1 MIVEGEFSFP
11 APRETVWDLLQD
23 PDVLAKALP
32 GTQKLVRVAEDSYE
46 GVMRVGVGP
55 VTAAQWTV
63 AMSLSD
69 KVAPRSYTLHV
80 DGKGTLGFTRGSA
93 RVELSDGDDG
103 ASTRMSYRADLQIGG
118 KVAGV
123 GQRLLDQ
130 VSKLMTKQGLEA
142 LNRELGARL
151 A

>member
-46 GVMRVGVGP
+46 GLMRVGVGP

-63 AMSLSD
+63 GMSITD
-69 KVAPRSYTLHV
+69 KVVPRAYTLHV

-93 RVELSDGDDG
+93 EVELSDADDG
-103 ASTRMSYRADLQIGG
+103 ASTVMSYRADLQVGG

-142 LNRELGARL
+142 MKRELGARL

>member
-1 MIVEGEFSFP
+1 MIVSGEFLFP
-11 APRETVWDLLQD
+11 APRETVWELLQD
-23 PDVLAKALP
+23 PEVLAKALP
-32 GTQKLVRVAEDSYE
+32 GTQTLARVAEDSYE

-63 AMSLSD
+63 GMSISD
-69 KVAPRSYTLHV
+69 KVVPVSYTLHV

-93 RVELSDGDDG
+93 RVELAEEDGG
-103 ASTRMSYRADLQIGG
+103 AATRMIYHSDLQIGG

-142 LNRELGARL
+142 LNRELGERL

>member
-1 MIVEGEFSFP
+1 MIVDGEFIFP
-11 APRETVWDLLQD
+11 ASRETVWELLQD

-32 GTQKLVRVAEDSYE
+32 GTQKLARVAEDSYE
-46 GVMRVGVGP
+46 GLMRVGVGP
-55 VTAAQWTV
+55 VTAAQWV
-63 AMSLSD
+63 VGMSISD
-69 KVAPRSYTLHV
+69 KVVPVSYTLHV

-93 RVELSDGDDG
+93 RVELVDEDSG
-103 ASTRMSYRADLQIGG
+103 AATRMIYRANLQIGG

-130 VSKLMTKQGLEA
+130 VSKLMTRQGLEA
-142 LNRELGARL
+142 LNRELGARI